1 MGTLAYISL
10 VLFCLGAPGLF
21 LVMYLIAPKD
31 TEYE

>member
-10 VLFCLGAPGLF
+10 VLFCLGAAGLF
-21 LVMYLIAPKD
+21 LVMYLIAPKG